1 MGILIVFSSLLSI
14 GSLSFQNT
22 DHLFHSKDIPPI
34 SLQAARWFFDQ
45 QGVVFLDARSHREYV
60 IGHIPRAI
68 NLSISNFE
76 EQKTVLLNIPLS
88 ATIIVYC
95 SGATCQSSL
104 KIAKWTKDYLGD
116 HRNVYVFME
125 GFPAWEKAKFP
136 IEKSNQQPQ
145 EAQKTQKGHE
155 VIPIR

>member
-1 MGILIVFSSLLSI
+1 MSNFLKIGILVAFSSFLSI

-22 DHLFHSKDIPPI
+22 DHLFHFRDIPPI
-34 SLQAARWFFDQ
+34 SLQAARWFFDR
-45 QGVVFLDARSHREYV
+45 QGVVFLDARSHREYAR
-60 IGHIPRAI
+60 GHIPRAI

-76 EQKTVLLNIPLS
+76 KQKTVLSNIPLS

-104 KIAKWTKDYLGD
+104 QVAEWTKGYLGD
-116 HRNVYVFME
+116 HRNVYVFLE

-136 IEKSNQQPQ
+136 IAVEEDQ
-145 EAQKTQKGHE
+145 
-155 VIPIR
+155 

>member
-1 MGILIVFSSLLSI
+1 MSNFLKMGILVAFSSFLSI

-45 QGVVFLDARSHREYV
+45 QGVAFLDARSHQEYA
-60 IGHIPRAI
+60 IGHIPGAI

-76 EQKTVLLNIPLS
+76 KQKTVLLNIPLS

-95 SGATCQSSL
+95 SGTTCQSSL
-104 KIAKWTKDYLGD
+104 KIAEWTKDYLGD
-116 HRNVYVFME
+116 HRNVYVFLE
-125 GFPAWEKAKFP
+125 GFPVWEKAKFP
-136 IEKSNQQPQ
+136 VAVEKDQ
-145 EAQKTQKGHE
+145 
-155 VIPIR
+155 

>member
-1 MGILIVFSSLLSI
+1 MRNFLKMGILVAFSSFLSI

-45 QGVVFLDARSHREYV
+45 QSVVFLDARSHGEYAR
-60 IGHIPRAI
+60 GHIPGAI

-76 EQKTVLLNIPLS
+76 KQKTILLNIPLS

-104 KIAKWTKDYLGD
+104 KIAEWTKGYLGD

-125 GFPAWEKAKFP
+125 GFPVWEKAKFP
-136 IEKSNQQPQ
+136 IAVEEDQ
-145 EAQKTQKGHE
+145 
-155 VIPIR
+155 

>member
-1 MGILIVFSSLLSI
+1 MRNFLKMGILVAFSSFLSI

-22 DHLFHSKDIPPI
+22 DHLFHSRDIQPI

-45 QGVVFLDARSHREYV
+45 QGVVFLDARSHREYAT
-60 IGHIPRAI
+60 GHIPRAI

-76 EQKTVLLNIPLS
+76 KQKTVLLNIPLS
-88 ATIIVYC
+88 TTIIVYC

-104 KIAKWTKDYLGD
+104 KIAEWTKDYLGD
-116 HRNVYVFME
+116 HRNVYVFIE

-136 IEKSNQQPQ
+136 IAVEEDQ
-145 EAQKTQKGHE
+145 
-155 VIPIR
+155 

>member
-1 MGILIVFSSLLSI
+1 MSNFLKMGILVAFSSLLSI

-45 QGVVFLDARSHREYV
+45 QGVVFLDARSHRKYV
-60 IGHIPRAI
+60 RGHIPGAI
-68 NLSISNFE
+68 HLSISNFE
-76 EQKTVLLNIPLS
+76 KQKTVLLNSPLS

-104 KIAKWTKDYLGD
+104 KIAEWTKDYLGD

-125 GFPAWEKAKFP
+125 GFPAWKKAKFP
-136 IEKSNQQPQ
+136 VAVEEDQ
-145 EAQKTQKGHE
+145 
-155 VIPIR
+155 